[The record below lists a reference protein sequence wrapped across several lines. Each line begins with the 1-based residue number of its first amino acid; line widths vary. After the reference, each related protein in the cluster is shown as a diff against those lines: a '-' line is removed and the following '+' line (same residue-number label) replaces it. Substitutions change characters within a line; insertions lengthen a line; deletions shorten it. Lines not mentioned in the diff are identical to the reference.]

1 MKNISNLLLVLL
13 QRLERPI
20 YDYNIVAIQ
29 CGFQF
34 FVDGGYY
41 YLMTS
46 VHTLKNLRK
55 YNPTLIGFS
64 LIEVS
69 SQIKIHS
76 DQVMSN
82 IS

>member
-20 YDYNIVAIQ
+20 YNYNIIAIQ

-34 FVDGGYY
+34 FVDGYY